1 MGKRGFGRQKSE
13 LYLYLPLH
21 GMWQCGDE
29 GRVYHR
35 ESWKLNRIRWQR
47 SNYVKAARCTQHSN
61 LQIYLLL
68 RISQASAL
76 PWGSGFHSAHKMGG
90 AVAK

>member
-1 MGKRGFGRQKSE
+1 M
-13 LYLYLPLH
+13 
-21 GMWQCGDE
+21 
-29 GRVYHR
+29 
-35 ESWKLNRIRWQR
+35 
-47 SNYVKAARCTQHSN
+47 KAARCTQHSN

-68 RISQASAL
+68 GISQASAL